1 LLPAFALLIAI
12 ACAAA
17 SAARLKFA
25 LAPTVLDIP
34 TLVLALANKTDDK
47 VALLRAAA
55 THDPEADWE
64 LGLLDAM
71 GAPPSARIAL
81 VNEQLRELDHRV
93 GKWSRVPRVCASIC
107 TSAGLLLATI
117 ALRVGLTASTETV
130 DGRSIIHT
138 ALIDAIDV
146 AAIGLAGATF
156 CITIQ
161 MRSRRAA
168 SSRAQAVDR
177 LVERLER
184 LAEATGPDRSLEETG
199 TSTVE
204 TGDEARNEPGCEPP
218 SPGIA

>member
-12 ACAAA
+12 ACATA
-17 SAARLKFA
+17 SAARLRFA
-25 LAPTVLDIP
+25 LAPTVLDVP
-34 TLVLALANKTDDK
+34 TLVLALANRTDDK

-55 THDPEADWE
+55 AHDPGADWE

-71 GAPPSARIAL
+71 GAPPWARVAL

-117 ALRVGLTASTETV
+117 ALRIGLTASTETA
-130 DGRSIIHT
+130 DGRTLIHA

-146 AAIGLAGATF
+146 AAIGIAGAAF
-156 CITIQ
+156 CITLQ

-168 SSRAQAVDR
+168 ASRAEAVDR

-184 LAEATGPDRSLEETG
+184 
-199 TSTVE
+199 
-204 TGDEARNEPGCEPP
+204 
-218 SPGIA
+218 

>member
-1 LLPAFALLIAI
+1 MLPAFALLVAI

-17 SAARLKFA
+17 SAARLRFA

-34 TLVLALANKTDDK
+34 TLVLVLANKTDDK
-47 VALLRAAA
+47 VALLHAAA
-55 THDPEADWE
+55 THVPGADWE
-64 LGLLDAM
+64 VGLLDAM
-71 GAPPSARIAL
+71 GAPSVARVAL

-117 ALRVGLTASTETV
+117 ALRLGLTASTETV
-130 DGRSIIHT
+130 DGRTLIHA

-146 AAIGLAGATF
+146 AAIGLAGAAF

-168 SSRAQAVDR
+168 SSRAEAVDR

-184 LAEATGPDRSLEETG
+184 FAEAGGPGRPLEAKG

-204 TGDEARNEPGCEPP
+204 RPT
-218 SPGIA
+218 PGIA